1 MEKSEHIKELAKALS
16 AAQGEMKGASKDSSN
31 PFFKSKYADL
41 ASVWEAI
48 RAPFSK
54 NGLAIS
60 QVTSEDDKGLILNT
74 MLMHSSG
81 EWIMGELRINPV
93 DQKPQTMGS
102 AISYARRYALSA
114 MAGVYAE
121 DDDGNLASGKA
132 ATPNASQRPQSTT
145 APKAGPFKVP
155 ETVAK
160 KTPPGFDPSEE
171 LPF

>member
-1 MEKSEHIKELAKALS
+1 MKMSEKINELATALGK
-16 AAQGEMKGASKDSSN
+16 AQGEMKGASKDSAN

-60 QVTSEDDKGLILNT
+60 QVTSEDEKGLVLT
-74 MLMHSSG
+74 TLLLHSSG
-81 EWIMGELRINPV
+81 EWISGEIRINPV
-93 DQKPQTMGS
+93 DQKPQTLGS
-102 AISYARRYALSA
+102 AISYMRRYALSA

-121 DDDGNLASGKA
+121 DDDGNLASGKMVPPMGQKPDPR
-132 ATPNASQRPQSTT
+132 TEKFQKPPPKYPEPKFNPNEP
-145 APKAGPFKVP
+145 
-155 ETVAK
+155 
-160 KTPPGFDPSEE
+160 